1 MSYAFDKNKILD
13 LLHAAFADEQY
24 PGDDNIVEYK
34 DGYEYE
40 DVYKLFKGKKWQ
52 EFKSVEDLYFKC
64 TDSSDSFPVT
74 YYFSYLL
81 PEAYRYYFPSTIKIL
96 INTAP
101 HIDNVAGEIEAA
113 FVNYLNVN
121 YRNYEDYKFI
131 RSMIYEDEEK
141 YNLDKYALDQ
151 KEYASE
157 FDERHRSLG
166 PEKSNCV
173 AEFLVYI
180 IEREERSTIEY
191 YKSKIPDYEKG
202 MFGYDYKYEEARLA
216 LNNYWAAFL
225 SEQRRK
231 ALLKEGVIE

>member
-1 MSYAFDKNKILD
+1 MSYVLNKSKLLD

-34 DGYEYE
+34 DGYEYA

-52 EFKSVEDLYFKC
+52 EFENVEDLSFKR
-64 TDSSDSFPVT
+64 TASSDSFEIT
-74 YYFSYLL
+74 YYFGYLL

-121 YRNYEDYKFI
+121 YQNYEDYKFI
-131 RSMIYEDEEK
+131 MTMIHEDEEK
-141 YNLDKYALDQ
+141 YNLDQYALDQ

-157 FDERHRSLG
+157 FDERHRSLR

-173 AEFLVYI
+173 CVY
-180 IEREERSTIEY
+180 
-191 YKSKIPDYEKG
+191 
-202 MFGYDYKYEEARLA
+202 
-216 LNNYWAAFL
+216 
-225 SEQRRK
+225 Q
-231 ALLKEGVIE
+231 